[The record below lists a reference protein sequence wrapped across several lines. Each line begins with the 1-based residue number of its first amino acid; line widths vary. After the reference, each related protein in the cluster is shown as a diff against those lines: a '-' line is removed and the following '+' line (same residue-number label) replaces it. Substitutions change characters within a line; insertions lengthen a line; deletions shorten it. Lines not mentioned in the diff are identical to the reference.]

1 MNFQSFIAT
10 PFFSLCTIRSFSKK
24 LDVFKCAHEMGTI
37 LHEIPEDPNE
47 DEKSAKS
54 LDATPY
60 EKVLSIVHD
69 PKNMHEIGLSRIG
82 LYKFCGDI
90 GKGNFSRVKKAVHLL
105 TKGI

>member
-1 MNFQSFIAT
+1 MV
-10 PFFSLCTIRSFSKK
+10 FSEK
-24 LDVFKCAHEMGTI
+24 LDAHKCAHEMGTV

-54 LDATPY
+54 VELTPY
-60 EKVLSIVHD
+60 EKVLALVHD
-69 PKNMHEIGLSRIG
+69 SKYSNEIGISRIG

-105 TKGI
+105 TKGMLLDVLL

>member
-1 MNFQSFIAT
+1 
-10 PFFSLCTIRSFSKK
+10 
-24 LDVFKCAHEMGTI
+24 MGTI
-37 LHEIPEDPNE
+37 LQEIPEDPNE
-47 DEKSAKS
+47 DDKSANS
-54 LDATPY
+54 PIHATPY

-69 PKNMHEIGLSRIG
+69 PKYMNEIGISRIG